1 MREAA
6 RKKVDH
12 YGAYL
17 SRSLL
22 TFTGRPV
29 RGEGLDGCSR
39 ETLDFLVA
47 YNPDS
52 ALLLD
57 TDTLHRGLSHG
68 QWMRAP
74 MSDVMIRTLAT
85 ALVSQESS
93 SKPGFQ
99 EEAAVAGAVSVDP
112 ESKKIVLKR
121 LLKGQKPKSVMERT
135 SFSIP
140 DLPPIAFSLNRITCF
155 LYQVRHNMGSPL
167 ILSCHSLLLN
177 SLIFSS
183 TISWS
188 TQTPIALSSRQ
199 EFLLHTPAWLSVH
212 QI

>member
-1 MREAA
+1 MYHPDQQHLLQPVLSEDEGWEGPPTTESNVSLTRLRFTVTSIFALREAA

-74 MSDVMIRTLAT
+74 MSDGTSIALAP
-85 ALVSQESS
+85 SII
-93 SKPGFQ
+93 SKI
-99 EEAAVAGAVSVDP
+99 S
-112 ESKKIVLKR
+112 LK
-121 LLKGQKPKSVMERT
+121 
-135 SFSIP
+135 
-140 DLPPIAFSLNRITCF
+140 
-155 LYQVRHNMGSPL
+155 
-167 ILSCHSLLLN
+167 SLLTP
-177 SLIFSS
+177 SL
-183 TISWS
+183 
-188 TQTPIALSSRQ
+188 LM
-199 EFLLHTPAWLSVH
+199 
-212 QI
+212 